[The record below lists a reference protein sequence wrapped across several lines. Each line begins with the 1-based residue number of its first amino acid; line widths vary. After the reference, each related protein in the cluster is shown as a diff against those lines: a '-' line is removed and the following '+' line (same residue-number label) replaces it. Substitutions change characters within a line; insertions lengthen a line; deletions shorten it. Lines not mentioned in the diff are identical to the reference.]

1 MLIERIGGKIPGSG
15 IHSIERNGTCMEHYY
30 QPEIEC
36 ASQEQIRA
44 WQGERLAK
52 TVKRVYENVEF
63 YRKKM
68 DEVGVKPEDIHSVE
82 DLHKL
87 PFLTKDDLRD
97 AYPYGL
103 LAAPLSDCVR
113 IQSTS
118 GTTGRRVVAFYTQHD
133 LDLWEDCCARAI
145 VAAGGTNEDVV
156 HVCYGYGLFTG
167 GPGLNG
173 GSHKVGSLTLPMS
186 SGNTERQIQFM
197 CDLGSTILCCTPS
210 YAAYLAESIWERG
223 LQDKIKL
230 KAGIFGAE
238 AWTEEMRH
246 DIEEK
251 LGITAFDIYGL
262 TEISGPGVSFECSEQ
277 TGMHINEDHFIAEV
291 INPKTGEVLPDGEKG
306 ELVFTSITKE
316 AFPLIRYRTR
326 DICILSHK
334 KCSCGR
340 THVKMTKP
348 LGRSDDMLIV
358 KGVNVFPSQI
368 ETVLLNQ
375 GYPANYQIIVDRQN
389 NSDTIEVQVEMT
401 QEMFSDNAGI
411 VAKREKTLVDALKA
425 MLGIYVKVKLVN
437 PKSIARSEGKA
448 VRVIDRRNLYQGES

>member
-1 MLIERIGGKIPGSG
+1 MG
-15 IHSIERNGTCMEHYY
+15 NYY
-30 QPEIEC
+30 QPEIET
-36 ASQEQIRA
+36 ASREQIRK
-44 WQGERLAK
+44 WQSERL
-52 TVKRVYENVEF
+52 VKQVKNVWDNVPF

-68 DEVGVKPEDIHSVE
+68 EEAGLTPEDIQSVD

-87 PFLTKDDLRD
+87 PFITKDDLRD
-97 AYPYGL
+97 CYPYGL
-103 LAAPLSDCVR
+103 CARPMKDCVR

-145 VAAGGTNEDVV
+145 VAAGGTNEDVC
-156 HVCYGYGLFTG
+156 HVSYGYGLFTG

-173 GSHKVGSLTLPMS
+173 GSHKVGCLTLPMS
-186 SGNTERQIQFM
+186 SGNTDRQLQFM
-197 CDLGSTILCCTPS
+197 TDLGSTIICCTPS
-210 YAAYLAESIWERG
+210 YAAYLAESIHERG
-223 LQDKIKL
+223 IRDQIKL

-251 LGITAFDIYGL
+251 LGIKAYDIYGL
-262 TEISGPGVSFECSEQ
+262 TEISGPGVSFECSSQ
-277 TGMHINEDHFIAEV
+277 TGMHVNEDHFIPEI

-306 ELVFTSITKE
+306 ELVFTCITKE

-326 DICILSHK
+326 DICILSHE

-368 ETVLLNQ
+368 ETVLMNK
-375 GYPANYQIIVDRQN
+375 GYPANYQIVVDRVN

-401 QEMFSDNAGI
+401 PEMFSDKMDEI
-411 VAKREKTLVDALKA
+411 TAKEKELVDALKA
-425 MLGIYVKVKLVN
+425 MLGIYAKVRLVAS
-437 PKSIARSEGKA
+437 KSITRSEGKA
-448 VRVIDRRNLYQGES
+448 VRVIDKRNLYQS